1 MDLPSPGWGG
11 DVGRT
16 TVDLNI
22 NHPSPKHFCAIYFD
36 KANYGPVSGGREE
49 YRGAG
54 FGEVVVAG
62 EPQSR

>member
-36 KANYGPVSGGREE
+36 KANYGPVSGGGAASRI
-49 YRGAG
+49 AG
-54 FGEVVVAG
+54 FEAVAVSGEH
-62 EPQSR
+62 